1 MSRTRILATASLGL
15 ALLTLTACQ
24 QGGHH
29 AGGAR
34 PAPDLAGAF
43 ARTYG
48 AQVADAFPADQRAG
62 VAHCIG
68 QAMATGIP
76 LNDQFL
82 IYDQIDTGR
91 STAASQA
98 ALQRWV
104 GGTVLHGPLRG
115 GFNNKSRY
123 ADGTTVTGDPA
134 AERIEGNIQ
143 QFCGPYKDRLMKAG
157 YIGAVSGGA
166 SGGFSTGK

>member
-1 MSRTRILATASLGL
+1 MPRTLATASLGL
-15 ALLTLTACQ
+15 ALFTLTACQ

-29 AGGAR
+29 TGGVR

-43 ARTYG
+43 TRTYG

-62 VAHCIG
+62 IAHCIG
-68 QAMATGIP
+68 QAMASGIP

-82 IYDQIDTGR
+82 IYDQIDTGQT
-91 STAASQA
+91 TAASKA

-104 GGTVLHGPLRG
+104 GGTVVHGPMQG
-115 GFNNKSRY
+115 GFSNKSRY
-123 ADGTTVTGDPA
+123 ADGTTMTGDPA

-143 QFCGPYKDRLMKAG
+143 QFCGPYRDRLKRAG
-157 YIGAVSGGA
+157 YIGVVSG
-166 SGGFSTGK
+166 STPGGFSTGK

>member
-1 MSRTRILATASLGL
+1 VFRTLAAASLGL
-15 ALLTLTACQ
+15 ALLALAACQ

-29 AGGAR
+29 TGGAR

-43 ARTYG
+43 ARSYG
-48 AQVADAFPADQRAG
+48 ARVADAFPADQRAG
-62 VAHCIG
+62 IAHCVG

-82 IYDQIDTGR
+82 IYDAIDTGR

-115 GFNNKSRY
+115 GFSNKLRY

-134 AERIEGNIQ
+134 ARRMEGNLQ
-143 QFCGPYKDRLMKAG
+143 QYCGPYKDRLLKAG
-157 YIGAVSGGA
+157 YLAAPYGGA
-166 SGGFSTGK
+166 AGGGFSKGN

>member
-1 MSRTRILATASLGL
+1 VPRTLITASLGL
-15 ALLTLTACQ
+15 ALLALTACQ

-29 AGGAR
+29 TSGAR

-43 ARTYG
+43 TRTYG

-62 VAHCIG
+62 IAHCVG

-82 IYDQIDTGR
+82 IYDAIDSGR
-91 STAASQA
+91 STSASQA

-115 GFNNKSRY
+115 GFNNKLRY
-123 ADGTTVTGDPA
+123 ADGTTVTGGPA
-134 AERIEGNIQ
+134 AERIEGNLQ
-143 QFCGPYKDRLMKAG
+143 QYCGPYKDRLKRAG
-157 YIGAVSGGA
+157 YLGAPYGGA
-166 SGGFSTGK
+166 SGGGFSNGN